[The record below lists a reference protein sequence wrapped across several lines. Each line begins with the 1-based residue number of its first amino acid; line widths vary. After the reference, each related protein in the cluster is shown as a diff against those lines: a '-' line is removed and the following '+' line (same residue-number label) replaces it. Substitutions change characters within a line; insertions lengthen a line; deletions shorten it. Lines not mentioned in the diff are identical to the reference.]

1 MRVDFK
7 PEGIHLPAMDLWLDP
22 RVPVPAAWLSHAHSD
37 HARGLHD
44 TVIATA
50 ITAQLYRHRWPLPP
64 GRPQQVIT
72 LNPNQSM
79 QWNGATLTARQ
90 AAHILG
96 AAQLLVEYEGERLV
110 YTGDIKR
117 RAPICGWPTEPTPCD
132 HLIIESTF
140 GIPIYQFLEVAEA
153 QSRIANFAKE
163 CLEAGIT
170 PVFQGY
176 GLGRGQ
182 EIAHTLAIHRIPCKI
197 HNSIAG
203 LIPYFEAEG
212 YSFPPDSENGA
223 ILVTPGLEEKLPIPP
238 SKRKTALISGW
249 AALDNARA
257 RANADVLIPY
267 SDHADFSELLT
278 LIAESNP
285 SQIDVVHGYVEP
297 FARILRQRGLNAR
310 AAYIATEVQI

>member
-1 MRVDFK
+1 MNVEFK
-7 PEGIHLPAMDLWLDP
+7 PEGIFLPAIDLWLDP
-22 RVPVPAAWLSHAHSD
+22 RVPVPSAWLSHAHSD

-44 TVIATA
+44 TVIATS
-50 ITAQLYRHRWPLPP
+50 ITAQIYRHRWPLPP
-64 GRPQQVIT
+64 GRAQQVLT
-72 LNPNQSM
+72 LNPHQSM
-79 QWNGATLTARQ
+79 EWNGATLTARQ

-96 AAQLLVEYEGERLV
+96 AAQIEIEFQGERLV

-117 RAPICGWPTEPTPCD
+117 RTPICGWHTEPAPCD

-163 CLEAGIT
+163 CLAAGLT
-170 PVFQGY
+170 PIFQGY

-182 EIAHTLAIHRIPCKI
+182 EIAHTLALHQIPCKI
-197 HNSIAG
+197 HGSIAG

-212 YSFPPDSENGA
+212 YTFPQSSENGA

-238 SKRKTALISGW
+238 SKRKSALVSGW

-267 SDHADFSELLT
+267 SDHADFSELLM
-278 LIAESNP
+278 LIEESNP
-285 SQIDVVHGYVEP
+285 SQIDIVHGYAEP
-297 FARILRQRGLNAR
+297 LARILRHRGRNAR
-310 AAYIATEVQI
+310 AAQVAAEVQI